1 MISKNVGTQKHWSLS
16 LTQNF
21 APKPWWDLTFNGLFY
36 YIQNDVSFDQ
46 YRNLNLQ
53 QAAGRVSLIQSFKL
67 PYKMKAEL
75 AAVYHSRRLSGAN
88 TLSRAVSQVDIAF
101 QKTMLQD
108 KATVRFAIN
117 DIYKGNQSKY
127 MQNFPGF
134 VSNSYGYYES
144 RQVRL
149 SFSYRFSSGTA
160 KAQRA
165 RKSALESES
174 GRIP

>member
-1 MISKNVGTQKHWSLS
+1 MHLNGGGIL
-16 LTQNF
+16 LY
-21 APKPWWDLTFNGLFY
+21 NGLFY

-101 QKTMLQD
+101 QKND
-108 KATVRFAIN
+108 AT
-117 DIYKGNQSKY
+117 G
-127 MQNFPGF
+127 
-134 VSNSYGYYES
+134 
-144 RQVRL
+144 
-149 SFSYRFSSGTA
+149 
-160 KAQRA
+160 
-165 RKSALESES
+165 
-174 GRIP
+174 